1 MAIEMSLSNETQALY
16 NDALLKMLEVINK
29 QDLKVLNPRMLAF
42 FISIYGKNSL
52 VDWKFTEMKEIMLK
66 HIRNGKASIIDIVE
80 TFNACLT
87 LNDFSNSDLNAANL
101 ASDTSMAEKLMD

>member
-1 MAIEMSLSNETQALY
+1 
-16 NDALLKMLEVINK
+16 
-29 QDLKVLNPRMLAF
+29 
-42 FISIYGKNSL
+42 
-52 VDWKFTEMKEIMLK
+52 MKEIMLK

-101 ASDTSMAEKLMD
+101 ASDTSMAEKLMDQGNIIPYLRYFEVLASAKLGE

>member
-1 MAIEMSLSNETQALY
+1 
-16 NDALLKMLEVINK
+16 
-29 QDLKVLNPRMLAF
+29 
-42 FISIYGKNSL
+42 
-52 VDWKFTEMKEIMLK
+52 MKEIMLK